1 MSASPDLVILNG
13 SVITFDLSRPRA
25 TAVAVRDGLI
35 LAVGETDSI
44 RGMAGPGTRVIDA
57 QGGTVLP
64 GFIDSHVHL
73 FGGSVELDYLD
84 LGGLTGVDAVT
95 DAVRAR
101 AAADPKARLIFAV
114 QADYGMFGPVTA
126 PRGTISTAFC
136 PTVPSRCSPRITIRS
151 GPIPARSNSRGFLR
165 AGRPRS
171 APRS

>member
-25 TAVAVRDGLI
+25 TALAVRDGLI

-84 LGGLTGVDAVT
+84 LGGLTW
-95 DAVRAR
+95 R
-101 AAADPKARLIFAV
+101 
-114 QADYGMFGPVTA
+114 
-126 PRGTISTAFC
+126 
-136 PTVPSRCSPRITIRS
+136 RC
-151 GPIPARSNSRGFLR
+151 GH
-165 AGRPRS
+165 
-171 APRS
+171 